1 MIRKLSVPKTEFS
14 LLYLT
19 LLEMFEKYVLYLRK
33 IIAFEEFLFNISF
46 INFIWHI
53 SQDDVVH
60 KIEDRSRRPGEKIS
74 NKIARLSLY
83 QNHLVRFQDLG
94 LTWKLEFDITLFKM
108 PAYDKHAPIN
118 IFHLTQNGNDDKD
131 NIIKLSII

>member
-1 MIRKLSVPKTEFS
+1 
-14 LLYLT
+14 
-19 LLEMFEKYVLYLRK
+19 MFEKYVLYLRK

-94 LTWKLEFDITLFKM
+94 LKNFIRRLILPEIRF
-108 PAYDKHAPIN
+108 
-118 IFHLTQNGNDDKD
+118 
-131 NIIKLSII
+131 